1 MRERGLLKFVFGR
14 PPAEIRQNLLQFRKD
29 MEKAIALPATL
40 NVYDTQ
46 FHSKQDG
53 SLDFS
58 STRYYLYF
66 YSKFVLIICYNEL

>member
-1 MRERGLLKFVFGR
+1 MRERGLLRFVFGR
-14 PPAEIRQNLLQFRKD
+14 PPAEIRQNLVQFRKD

-58 STRYYLYF
+58 STR
-66 YSKFVLIICYNEL
+66 